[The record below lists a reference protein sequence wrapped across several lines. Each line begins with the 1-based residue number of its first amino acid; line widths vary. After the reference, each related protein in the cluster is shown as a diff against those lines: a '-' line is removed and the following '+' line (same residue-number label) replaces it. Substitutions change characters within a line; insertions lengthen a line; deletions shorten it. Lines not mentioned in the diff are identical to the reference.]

1 MKNDNR
7 SSDERQRQQ
16 DEVKS
21 MRYTPEVEKGLRQFL
36 TLETGQGKSSAYRRG
51 HEYAFDF
58 TDVQKEAVTLLMKD
72 GMTFDEAFDAVKAK
86 TPEVLR
92 AEGR

>member
-1 MKNDNR
+1 MKNDPR

-36 TLETGQGKSSAYRRG
+36 TIETGQGKS
-51 HEYAFDF
+51 
-58 TDVQKEAVTLLMKD
+58 
-72 GMTFDEAFDAVKAK
+72 
-86 TPEVLR
+86 
-92 AEGR
+92 

>member
-1 MKNDNR
+1 MKNDPR

-36 TLETGQGKSSAYRRG
+36 TIETGQGKSQAYRRG
-51 HEYAFDF
+51 HEYTFSWPEEKKQRVQALMAEGMSFEDAFD
-58 TDVQKEAVTLLMKD
+58 VVA
-72 GMTFDEAFDAVKAK
+72 G
-86 TPEVLR
+86 
-92 AEGR
+92 G